1 MRIEN
6 NSIGT
11 NNYFGMK
18 SNKYDPKEAA
28 VAKKLGMSVQE
39 FSKLPEQEKSR
50 KVQEFNKDHPNN
62 RIEDK
67 GFAPQAPQQNQGSEM
82 NNFFNTVNW
91 NNVKLE

>member
-18 SNKYDPKEAA
+18 SNKFDSKEAA
-28 VAKKLGMSVQE
+28 VAKKLGMSVRE
-39 FSKLPEQEKSR
+39 FSQLPEEKKME
-50 KVQEFNKDHPNN
+50 KVQEYNKNHPNN
-62 RIEDK
+62 KIEDK
-67 GFAPQAPQQNQGSEM
+67 GVQPQNSQGSEM

-91 NNVKLE
+91 GNVKLE

>member
-18 SNKYDPKEAA
+18 SNKYDPKEVA
-28 VAKKLGMSVQE
+28 VAKKLGMSVEE
-39 FSKLPEQEKSR
+39 FSQLPEEEKME
-50 KVQEFNKDHPNN
+50 KVQKYNKNHPNDK
-62 RIEDK
+62 IEDK
-67 GFAPQAPQQNQGSEM
+67 GKQGQASQGSEM
-82 NNFFNTVNW
+82 NDFFNTVNW

>member
-28 VAKKLGMSVQE
+28 VAKKLGMSVEE
-39 FSKLPEQEKSR
+39 FSQLPEEEKME
-50 KVQEFNKDHPNN
+50 KVHEYNKNHPNDK
-62 RIEDK
+62 IEDK
-67 GFAPQAPQQNQGSEM
+67 GKQGQNSQGSEM
-82 NNFFNTVNW
+82 NDFFNTVNW

>member
-18 SNKYDPKEAA
+18 SNRYDPKETA
-28 VAKKLGMSVQE
+28 VAKKLGMSVKE
-39 FSKLPEQEKSR
+39 FSQLPEEEKSR
-50 KVQEFNKDHPNN
+50 KVQEYNKDHSNN
-62 RIEDK
+62 RIDEK
-67 GFAPQAPQQNQGSEM
+67 KAQQQASQGSEM